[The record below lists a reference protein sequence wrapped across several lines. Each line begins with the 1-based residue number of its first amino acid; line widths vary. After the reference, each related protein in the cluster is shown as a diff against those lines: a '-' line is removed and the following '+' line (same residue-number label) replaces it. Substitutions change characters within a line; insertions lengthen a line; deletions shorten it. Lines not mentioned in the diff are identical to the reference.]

1 MSAKLKYFTKAEWTL
16 WGVSVLMIVGTFL
29 LFQQSDYLSLT
40 ASLIGVTALI
50 FNAKGNP
57 FGQVLGIA
65 FCLLYGYIS
74 FTCSYYGEM
83 ITYLGMTAPMSLY
96 ALICWLRHPYGAGRA
111 EVKVGSISRREG
123 VFAVVLSIIVTV
135 VFYFIL
141 RAFGTANLLP
151 STLSVTTSFLA
162 VYLTARRSP
171 AFAVAYAANDLVLI
185 LLWGL
190 AVAEDPSYLS
200 VVVCFVMFFANDI
213 YGFINWS
220 RMRQRQATA
229 A

>member
-16 WGVSVLMIVGTFL
+16 WGVSVFMIVSTFL
-29 LFQQSDYLSLT
+29 LFQQNDYLSLT

-57 FGQVLGIA
+57 LGLVLGIA
-65 FCLLYGYIS
+65 FSLLYGYIS
-74 FTCSYYGEM
+74 YTFSYYGEM
-83 ITYLGMTAPMSLY
+83 LTYLGMTAPMSLY
-96 ALICWLRHPYGAGRA
+96 ALGCWLRHPSGAGRA
-111 EVKVGSISRREG
+111 EVKVGSISRRE
-123 VFAVVLSIIVTV
+123 ALLALVLSAVVTV

-141 RAFGTANLLP
+141 KAFGTANLLP
-151 STLSVTTSFLA
+151 STISVTTSFLA

-171 AFAVAYAANDLVLI
+171 LFAVAYAANDLVLI
-185 LLWGL
+185 VLWGL
-190 AVAEDPSYLS
+190 AVLEAPSYLS

-220 RMRQRQATA
+220 RMRQRQAA
-229 A
+229 AA